1 MNARDITFPSL
12 PAYAA
17 DWYAIRFEPM
27 RGTGE
32 CFTCAIL
39 IKDAAGVAVRPV
51 IRDDI
56 LKALFGAHA
65 NHVNGMIETAMES
78 LQKFAVENDPADWLP
93 PFTGFSIAEKRQ
105 GASRA
110 EREGIF
116 RQAVKLSAAF
126 GQLDFAPQEDN
137 EQPALEAARTFIGR
151 IRQQVATQRSDLD
164 AYFQRS
170 ARIVANGSLIQ
181 FGFLMPDRAA
191 HFEVLRPTTL
201 TTSARFAR
209 GKLYELKKARPLVP
223 LARAALIVAV
233 PHPDDLGY
241 SERQHANIAQELAA
255 LQEVARED
263 ETDVL
268 PAINTREAAAHLIEL
283 AD

>member
-1 MNARDITFPSL
+1 MNARDLNFPPL

-17 DWYAIRFEPM
+17 DWYALRFEPM

-39 IKDAAGVAVRPV
+39 LKDDAGAVVRPV

-65 NHVNGMIETAMES
+65 SHVTAMIETAMES
-78 LQKFAVENDPADWLP
+78 LQSFALAHDPANWHP
-93 PFTGFSIAEKRQ
+93 PLTGFSIAEKRQ
-105 GASRA
+105 GASRT
-110 EREGIF
+110 ERDGIF

-164 AYFQRS
+164 TYFQRS

-181 FGFLMPDRAA
+181 FGFLMPTRAA

-209 GKLYELKKARPLVP
+209 GKLYELRKARPLVP
-223 LARAALIVAV
+223 LERAALIVGV
-233 PHPDDLGY
+233 PHPDDLGF
-241 SERQHANIAQELAA
+241 SERQHAAIAQELLA
-255 LQEVARED
+255 LQDVARED

-268 PAINTREAAAHLIEL
+268 PAINTTEAVAHLIEL